1 MAFDVYN
8 DKLCRVNDLFSSL
21 TRQSKHTTSYYLN
34 KWNVVRLTELLWEEW
49 ENSLFTCWDQF
60 CMTIISCS
68 GNPLVHNHS
77 IRNTAEGGH
86 TMCSDKLCK
95 CQLMTVSSLLY
106 CMHMHG
112 TLKPEQTPSN
122 TYTSSNIE
130 FDSDTWW
137 LWEWQL
143 TWKWRR
149 WE

>member
-8 DKLCRVNDLFSSL
+8 HKLCRVSNLFSSL

-86 TMCSDKLCK
+86 TMCSDKSCK
-95 CQLMTVSSLLY
+95 CQLMTVSSLLH

-122 TYTSSNIE
+122 TYTLSNIE

-143 TWKWRR
+143 TWKWWR
-149 WE
+149 WK